1 MQLKLF
7 SPTSFWHSI
16 QSDSGIAGGRGGQ
29 GGRGWEGETRPQ
41 HWKVQEVKWLQVWLN
56 PDVHTDT
63 IRISPAFLWVGL
75 LLRQALPIWLHSP
88 CNPGLH
94 LTSVP
99 TPRETTYFPNSFKK
113 CPRHNSWP
121 ASDSVPIPEPG
132 SGWQSHPH
140 HKKWRRGRQ
149 WFSKETPERQKTR
162 AYYSLSTEVITSPR
176 GGRSTTW
183 KIYTHPLSAAAAK
196 SLQSCPTLCDPMD
209 GSPPG
214 SPVPGILQARTLEWV
229 AISFS
234 THCLGMTFKNAV
246 SRPNCSELYPDLKQS
261 SVKGKE
267 IHILRPFKGFPDS
280 SDSKESTC
288 NAGDLSSIPG
298 SGRSPGEGNGFP
310 PQDSCRENPMDRGAW
325 RATVYRVTKSRTR
338 LRQQHAHTHKATWCF
353 FLMGAA
359 FKYTKFNL
367 LSF

>member
-1 MQLKLF
+1 M
-7 SPTSFWHSI
+7 
-16 QSDSGIAGGRGGQ
+16 
-29 GGRGWEGETRPQ
+29 
-41 HWKVQEVKWLQVWLN
+41 
-56 PDVHTDT
+56 
-63 IRISPAFLWVGL
+63 
-75 LLRQALPIWLHSP
+75 
-88 CNPGLH
+88 
-94 LTSVP
+94 
-99 TPRETTYFPNSFKK
+99 
-113 CPRHNSWP
+113 
-121 ASDSVPIPEPG
+121 
-132 SGWQSHPH
+132 
-140 HKKWRRGRQ
+140 
-149 WFSKETPERQKTR
+149 
-162 AYYSLSTEVITSPR
+162 
-176 GGRSTTW
+176 
-183 KIYTHPLSAAAAK
+183 
-196 SLQSCPTLCDPMD
+196 
-209 GSPPG
+209 
-214 SPVPGILQARTLEWV
+214 PGILQARTPEWV

-267 IHILRPFKGFPDS
+267 IHILRPFKGFPGS

-298 SGRSPGEGNGFP
+298 SGRSPGEGNGYP

-338 LRQQHAHTHKATWCF
+338 QRQQQAHTHKATWCF